1 MTASPVEEMGKN
13 GKMFLRGG
21 RSREI
26 FPYSW
31 HRPDLEKVFPR
42 SQYFCDRRK
51 KASQP
56 KNEGGGGEEVAFPA
70 QRPAGAKALG
80 QERS

>member
-42 SQYFCDRRK
+42 SQYYCDRRK

-56 KNEGGGGEEVAFPA
+56 KNGGVGGSIPGTETRRCKGPG
-70 QRPAGAKALG
+70 AGAW
-80 QERS
+80 S